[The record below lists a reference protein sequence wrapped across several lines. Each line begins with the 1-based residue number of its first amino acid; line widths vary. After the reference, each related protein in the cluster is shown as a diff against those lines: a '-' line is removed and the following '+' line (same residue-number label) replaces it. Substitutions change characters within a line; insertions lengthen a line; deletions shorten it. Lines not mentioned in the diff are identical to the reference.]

1 MKRKKKIVKRV
12 FWLFVF
18 GVSLCAV
25 GFAYAFFYFSSTL
38 PSVEEISS
46 HRVDQSTKIYDRT
59 GSTLLYEVSA
69 GEQRTVIP
77 LEDIPQYLKDATIVV
92 EDEGFYT
99 EPAFDWKGI
108 VRAVYVNLMRG
119 QVLQGGSTITQQLAR
134 NAFLTPEQTITRKIK
149 ELILAT
155 RIDRLYSKDKIL
167 ELYFNQIPYG
177 PTFYGIEAAS
187 RGFFNKPASELT
199 LAQSALLAAI
209 PKAPTYYSPW
219 GSHTK
224 ELMTRQKFILEKMQ
238 AHGKITKKE
247 MDAALS
253 EKITFQPN
261 SHGIKAPHFVMA
273 VTDYLAAKYGEDLVQ
288 KGGLRVVTTLN
299 WDLEQAAEKAVADGA
314 AQNEELYQGL
324 NAALVAEDP
333 TTGQILAMVGSRNY
347 FATSS
352 LPAGCTPSVNCG
364 FEPNFN
370 VATQGL
376 RQPGSALKP
385 FVYLTAFEKGYTPDT
400 VLFDVPTEFAAN
412 NPNCPPIP
420 DFTNENTA
428 CFHPENFDGVFR
440 GPVPLRTALAQSIN
454 IPAVKTLYLAGL
466 KDSVKNAY
474 NFGLTTLTSPDL
486 YGLSLV
492 LGGGAVH
499 LIDLVGAYSVLS
511 QEGAKHAQSFILE
524 VKDANG
530 TVLESFKDNAQQVAD
545 PQPVR
550 LINNILS
557 DTDARSGLFQNSL
570 GLTVFPD
577 HDVALKTGTSNDYR
591 DAWAMGYTPS
601 LVVGV
606 WAGNNNNAKMQR
618 HGSSIL
624 AAVPIWSTFMKEALV
639 NMPEETFNRP
649 DPVPAAKPVLGG
661 DYLHDKQ
668 VHSIL
673 YYVDRADP
681 TGPPPVNPADDPQ
694 FVNWET
700 GVLAWAQKNILDYS
714 AYNQP
719 VVPGAQENPI
729 SIAPPQVEIT
739 SPAAGTF
746 VSGQLAIAAK
756 ISGTN
761 LLKAKVYWNGTNIQ
775 EFGLGSSESYDLR
788 FAVAPPNIAPQN
800 LLEIEVITN
809 DNQSV
814 KSGVI
819 VYGQ

>member
-1 MKRKKKIVKRV
+1 MKRRRKVIKKAFVV
-12 FWLFVF
+12 F
-18 GVSLCAV
+18 AV
-25 GFAYAFFYFSSTL
+25 GALFCIAGLASAFFYFSSTL

-46 HRVDQSTKIYDRT
+46 HKVSQSTKIYDRT
-59 GSTLLYEVSA
+59 GGILLYEVSV

-77 LEDIPQYLKDATIVV
+77 LGDIPQYLKDATIVV
-92 EDEGFYT
+92 EDEGFYA

-108 VRAVYVNLMRG
+108 VRAIYVNLTRG

-134 NAFLTPEQTITRKIK
+134 NAFLTSEQTIARKIK

-155 RIDRLYSKDKIL
+155 RIDRIYSKDKIL

-187 RGFFNKPASELT
+187 QGFFNKPASRLT
-199 LAQSALLAAI
+199 LAQSAILAAI

-219 GSHTK
+219 GSHVK
-224 ELMTRQKFILEKMQ
+224 ELMARQKFILEKMQ
-238 AHGKITKKE
+238 ARGKITKKE
-247 MDAALS
+247 MDAALR
-253 EKITFQPN
+253 EKITFGP
-261 SHGIKAPHFVMA
+261 SAHGIKAPHFVMA

-288 KGGLRVVTTLN
+288 KGGLHVVTTLDGN
-299 WDLEQAAEKAVADGA
+299 LEQAAEKAVADGA
-314 AQNEELYQGL
+314 AQNEELYRGR

-333 TTGQILAMVGSRNY
+333 KTGQILAMVGSRDY
-347 FATSS
+347 FASPI
-352 LPAGCTPSVNCG
+352 PAGCTPGVNCG

-385 FVYLTAFEKGYTPDT
+385 FVYLTAFQKGYTPET

-412 NPNCPPIP
+412 NPACPPTP
-420 DFTNENTA
+420 DFSNNDPA

-466 KDSVKNAY
+466 KDSVQNAY
-474 NFGLTTLTSPDL
+474 NLGLTTLTSPDL

-492 LGGGAVH
+492 LGGGAVR

-511 QEGAKHAQSFILE
+511 QDGAKHTQSLVLE
-524 VKDANG
+524 VKDADGN
-530 TVLESFKDNAQQVAD
+530 VLESFRDQSQQVAD
-545 PQPVR
+545 PQSVR
-550 LINNILS
+550 LVNNILS
-557 DTDARSGLFQNSL
+557 DADARSGLFQNSL

-601 LVVGV
+601 FVVGV
-606 WAGNNNNAKMQR
+606 WAGNNDNSPMQK

-624 AAVPIWSTFMKEALV
+624 AAVPVWSAFMKEALA
-639 NMPEETFNRP
+639 NRPGEAFNRP
-649 DPVPAAKPVLGG
+649 DPAPAEKPIFAG
-661 DYLHDKQ
+661 DYLHNKQ

-673 YYVDRADP
+673 YYVDRTDP
-681 TGPPPVNPADDPQ
+681 AGPPPANPANDSQ

-700 GVLAWAQKNILDYS
+700 GVLAWAQKNLPDYPT
-714 AYNQP
+714 YNQP
-719 VVPGAQENPI
+719 IVPGAQENAT
-729 SIAPPQVEIT
+729 STTPPQVEIL
-739 SPAAGTF
+739 SPVAGTF
-746 VSGQLAIAAK
+746 VRGQITASAK
-756 ISGTN
+756 VSGTN
-761 LLKAKVYWNGTNIQ
+761 LLKAKVYWNGASVQ
-775 EFGLGSSESYDLR
+775 EIGLSSSENDLH
-788 FAVAPPNIAPQN
+788 FTITPSNIAPQN
-800 LLEIEVITN
+800 LLEIEAVAQDGI
-809 DNQSV
+809 SA